1 MDEVVHDRAMK
12 LSQDRIVAAAFD
24 QLQEEGFEALSMRTL
39 AKRLGVQQSSLY
51 RHIASKED
59 LISLMVNTI
68 HRAAFHSVAPTEN
81 WRAFLVQFG
90 TAFRAGLSRVRDSA
104 KLCVLA
110 GPWPDKV
117 SEIMDELYLP
127 LRESGISM
135 QAAMKVHTAVVS
147 FTIGWLVFEQNE
159 RFNNHLAQM
168 IDFSS
173 DFDLGLNAL
182 AKGFEA

>member
-1 MDEVVHDRAMK
+1 
-12 LSQDRIVAAAFD
+12 
-24 QLQEEGFEALSMRTL
+24 
-39 AKRLGVQQSSLY
+39 
-51 RHIASKED
+51 
-59 LISLMVNTI
+59 
-68 HRAAFHSVAPTEN
+68 
-81 WRAFLVQFG
+81 
-90 TAFRAGLSRVRDSA
+90 
-104 KLCVLA
+104 
-110 GPWPDKV
+110 
-117 SEIMDELYLP
+117 MDELYLP